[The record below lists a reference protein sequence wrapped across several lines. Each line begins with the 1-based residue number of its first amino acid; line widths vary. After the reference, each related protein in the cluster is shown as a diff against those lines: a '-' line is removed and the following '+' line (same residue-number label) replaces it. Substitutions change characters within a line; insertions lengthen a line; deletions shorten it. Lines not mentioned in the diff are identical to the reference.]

1 MMEIIVRDLTT
12 HIEVEFS
19 GDISDQRFTLPV
31 GEVSLILGSDAVYIT
46 AGKLPGNSKKNIELR
61 LPYDKVVTPSRASNL
76 LLYDTIQGYITG

>member
-1 MMEIIVRDLTT
+1 LRLNSAGIYPTKDLLSL
-12 HIEVEFS
+12 IE
-19 GDISDQRFTLPV
+19 
-31 GEVSLILGSDAVYIT
+31 EVSLILGSDAVYIT